1 MAEKEPPFGY
11 VGISKTRHYL
21 KKAARPLF
29 LRERGREVSTRKA
42 RIPEQYLP
50 VFCRELHQ
58 LVRSGIPAAE
68 GLSLLREDETDPEVL
83 SWLEELCKL
92 TEEGAPLA
100 EALTAA
106 QAFPTYMTDMVSL
119 AEQTGRLEDALLS
132 LQRHYERQLRMKA
145 EIRGAVTVPAVLLL
159 VMIAVV
165 ILLITQVLPVFD
177 RTFAQLGVSMGGV
190 AAGMMRAGT
199 ALAKAGTWIA
209 ALLAVMAAAAL
220 VIGLVPDLR
229 EKFTAWFKYRHG
241 GRGVLGQLAASRFAS
256 SMAMATAS
264 GLSMDES
271 VELAAKLCGG
281 AREIDE
287 KTAKCRA
294 AIENGDSP
302 ADALAGCGMFTN
314 RDCRLLKL
322 AERTGNLPE
331 TLEDLAA
338 RQEEESL
345 RRIDRAVGAIEPAI
359 VVITSVL
366 AGVILLSVMLPLM
379 GLLSGI

>member
-1 MAEKEPPFGY
+1 M
-11 VGISKTRHYL
+11 SS
-21 KKAARPLF
+21 KKAR
-29 LRERGREVSTRKA
+29 V
-42 RIPEQYLP
+42 PEPYLP

-58 LVRSGIPAAE
+58 LVRSGIPTAE

-83 SWLEELCKL
+83 SWLDGLCKL
-92 TEEGAPLA
+92 TDEGRPLA
-100 EALTAA
+100 EALSETK
-106 QAFPTYMTDMVSL
+106 AFPAYMTDMVSL
-119 AEQTGRLEDALLS
+119 AEQTGRLEDTLLS
-132 LQRHYERQLRMKA
+132 LQRHYERQIRMKS
-145 EIRGAVTVPAVLLL
+145 EIRGAVTVPVVLLI

-209 ALLAVMAAAAL
+209 TILAVIAVAAL
-220 VIGLVPDLR
+220 VIALAPSLR
-229 EKFTAWFKYRHG
+229 EKFLAWFKFRHG
-241 GRGVLGQLAASRFAS
+241 GRGVLGQMAVSRFAS

-281 AREIDE
+281 AKEIDE
-287 KTAKCRA
+287 KTAKCRKD
-294 AIENGDSP
+294 IEEGASP
-302 ADALAGCGMFTN
+302 ADALADSGLFSS

-322 AERTGNLPE
+322 AERTGSLPE

-345 RRIDRAVGAIEPAI
+345 RRIDRTVSAIEPAI

-379 GLLSGI
+379 GLLSGM